1 MLPFEDAYIPTV
13 QPTKPPAS
21 SVVYGSRLIF
31 SATFTLF
38 SAVPI
43 HVLSTNADKIN
54 NNLIYN
60 AQEVNGLKVA
70 ETVYKKD
77 GNMLTNYM
85 KYNYKYNDNNQMTEN
100 MSQKWNVNK
109 NCWENDL
116 CIRYTYDNKSVT
128 TEYYKWNSKKND
140 FILIPEMTVTMDK

>member
-1 MLPFEDAYIPTV
+1 MKAMNFIKTLLVIVT
-13 QPTKPPAS
+13 
-21 SVVYGSRLIF
+21 IF
-31 SATFTLF
+31 IANATISAAKL
-38 SAVPI
+38 
-43 HVLSTNADKIN
+43 N

-60 AQEVNGLKVA
+60 AEEVNGVKVA
-70 ETVYKKD
+70 ETVYKMD
-77 GNMLTNYM
+77 NNLLTKYM
-85 KYNYKYNDNNQMTEN
+85 KYNYKYDANNQMTEN

>member
-1 MLPFEDAYIPTV
+1 MNLAKCVVVLVITFV
-13 QPTKPPAS
+13 AS
-21 SVVYGSRLIF
+21 
-31 SATFTLF
+31 
-38 SAVPI
+38 
-43 HVLSTNADKIN
+43 LSTYAAKMN

-109 NCWENDL
+109 NCWET
-116 CIRYTYDNKSVT
+116 IYVFVIHT
-128 TEYYKWNSKKND
+128 T
-140 FILIPEMTVTMDK
+140 TRV

>member
-1 MLPFEDAYIPTV
+1 MKKMNLAKCVVVLVITFV
-13 QPTKPPAS
+13 AS
-21 SVVYGSRLIF
+21 
-31 SATFTLF
+31 
-38 SAVPI
+38 
-43 HVLSTNADKIN
+43 LSTYAAKMN

-60 AQEVNGLKVA
+60 AQEVNGLEVA

-109 NCWENDL
+109 NC
-116 CIRYTYDNKSVT
+116 CVT